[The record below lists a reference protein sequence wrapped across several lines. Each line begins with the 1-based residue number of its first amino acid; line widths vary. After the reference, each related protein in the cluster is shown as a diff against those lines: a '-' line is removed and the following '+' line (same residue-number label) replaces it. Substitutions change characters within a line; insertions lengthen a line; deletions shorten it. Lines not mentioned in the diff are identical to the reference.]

1 MITKKYREKT
11 ISRLL
16 SENDQPLFSA
26 FVCDD
31 CARFQSATAK
41 CPPESGARSC
51 FCASCQHFNI
61 GSTYKCIRGQWL
73 KLWIVDDAAADRLL
87 GGGE

>member
-1 MITKKYREKT
+1 MITKEYRARA
-11 ISRLL
+11 ISKLL

-26 FVCDD
+26 FVCDG
-31 CARFQSATAK
+31 CARFQSASVTF
-41 CPPESGARSC
+41 PPESGARS
-51 FCASCQHFNI
+51 FLCASCQHFNI

-87 GGGE
+87 EGGE